1 MTHIYL
7 VTLIDIRSN
16 YEFLWFIKFALV
28 YMELCLFT
36 VVVDLF
42 TIWSADVATFNGC
55 MLFQLYMGCFSAP
68 IFVPL

>member
-7 VTLIDIRSN
+7 VTLIDICSN

-42 TIWSADVATFNGC
+42 TIWSADVATFNG
-55 MLFQLYMGCFSAP
+55 LYMGCVSAA